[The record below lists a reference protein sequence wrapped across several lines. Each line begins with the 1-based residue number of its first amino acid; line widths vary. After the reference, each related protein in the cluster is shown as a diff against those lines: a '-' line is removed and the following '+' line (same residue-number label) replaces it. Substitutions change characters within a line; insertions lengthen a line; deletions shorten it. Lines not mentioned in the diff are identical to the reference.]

1 MQQITINMKYE
12 FPLNEKI
19 RTMLRL
25 EDLFHRW
32 DFFYAQ
38 EAALNHHSA
47 LLTLFEISEI
57 AARLDLR
64 TDLGKEIDRQNQLLS
79 QLRNNPEIDVD
90 ALELLLNNL
99 QQASQHINDLFSKGI
114 LTTLDK
120 DWLYAIKSRSTI
132 PGGSCQFDLPSYYAW
147 QQQTHIERQKDLQAW
162 IQPILGLKEATIL
175 VLDLLRKSNIQTTQ
189 IAHKG
194 IYQQML
200 SGKIFQLLQ
209 IHLMPPYNNYIPEVS
224 GNKYMIT
231 IRFHQLDIKKQLRQS
246 SDDIEFKLM
255 LCNF

>member
-1 MQQITINMKYE
+1 MKYE

-32 DFFYAQ
+32 NFFYAQ

-47 LLTLFEISEI
+47 ILTLFEISEI

-79 QLRNNPEIDVD
+79 QLRSNPEIDMD
-90 ALELLLNNL
+90 ALELLLSNL
-99 QQASQHINDLFSKGI
+99 QQAGQHINDLFSKGI
-114 LTTLDK
+114 LTTIDK
-120 DWLYAIKSRSTI
+120 DWLYAIKSRSII
-132 PGGSCQFDLPSYYAW
+132 PGGTCQFDLPSYYAW
-147 QQQTHIERQKDLQAW
+147 QQQNYIERQKDLQSW
-162 IQPILGLKEATIL
+162 IKPILGLKDATIL
-175 VLDLLRKSNIQTTQ
+175 VLDLLRKSNVQTIQM
-189 IAHKG
+189 AHKG
-194 IYQQML
+194 VYQQML
-200 SGKIFQLLQ
+200 SGKLFQLLQ
-209 IHLMPPYNNYIPEVS
+209 IHLGDAINNYVPEVS

-231 IRFHQLDIKKQLRQS
+231 IRFHQLDSKKQLRQS
-246 SDDIEFKLM
+246 SDDIEFKLS